1 MPCVEKGDAWLRVR
15 SHATG
20 NKEIG
25 YSLDG
30 FLVGEN

>member
-1 MPCVEKGDAWLRVR
+1 MPYVEKGDAWLRVR

-25 YSLDG
+25 YSPDE
-30 FLVGEN
+30 FFVGEN

>member
-1 MPCVEKGDAWLRVR
+1 MPWVEEEDAWLRV
-15 SHATG
+15 SIYATG

-25 YSLDG
+25 YSPDG